1 MYLYFVLNTNS
12 IIHSIFPILKKS
24 ILNSEVNI
32 FLEEKN
38 NIKLSVLGAAGSYIN
53 IYSSY
58 LYSSLKKTVLIL
70 FSDKEEAA
78 YALNEIEDVFGK
90 DKVLFYPTSHLIP
103 YQIEEVQ
110 NANVVLRTEVIN
122 SMNRTQNPKIIITYA
137 DALFEKVIT
146 KSELNSIS
154 LKIKIGEKIDAD
166 FLNETLFSFH
176 FKRADVVTQ
185 PGEFSLR
192 GGILDVFSY
201 SDEMPYRV
209 GFFGNEIETIRKF
222 NIETQLSVEK
232 VDEFMVVPNIDNSYN
247 ETFKVSFL
255 DYLPSDTI
263 FISKDL
269 SISIARIE
277 NKFSKAEEVYTSLKQ
292 NIKRSE
298 PKELYLQSHE
308 LISKVRDNSFIEF
321 SSIPYFTEYK
331 SVRLDQ
337 TEQPSFHKQFEFL
350 GQDLLEKE
358 KQHYQT
364 YIAFQSEK
372 QETRLQD
379 IFSEIEKEIPFTGF
393 HANVSKGF
401 IDHNAKFLIYTDH
414 QIFERYHRYNLRN
427 SFSKSESLT
436 LKELTDL
443 KVGDFVTHIDH
454 GIGKFMGLVKIK
466 NDDKLQETIKLVY
479 KNNDIL
485 YVNIHSLHKISKF
498 SGKEG
503 GEITLNQLGS
513 AAWKNL
519 KNKAK
524 RKVKEVAFD
533 LIKLY
538 ADRKTKPGFAFSPDG
553 YLQNELE
560 ASFMYEDTP
569 DQEKA
574 TQDVKN
580 DMEKPIAMDRLI
592 CGDVGFGKTEIAIR
606 AAFKAATDGKQSAV
620 MVPTTILALQ
630 HYKTFVSRLKDFPVR
645 IEYLNRFKTA
655 GQKKEIIKSL
665 AEGKID
671 IIIGT
676 HQLIGKDVV
685 FKDLGLLIIDEEHK
699 FGVSVKDKLKTLKTT
714 VDTLT
719 LTATP
724 IPRTLQFSLMAAR
737 DMSVIK
743 TPPPNRQPVHT
754 QLIGFNEEQI
764 RDAVIYELNREGQ
777 ILFINNRIENL
788 DVLAG
793 IIKRLVP
800 MARIAIGHGQMEGK
814 KLEKIMIDFME
825 GNYDVLIST
834 TIIESG
840 LDVPNANTIFIND
853 AQRFGLADL
862 HQMRGRVGRSN
873 RKAFCYLITPPLDVI
888 TSEARKR
895 LQAIEQFSDLGSGFN
910 IAMKDLEIR
919 GAGDLLGAEQSGFFA
934 EIGFEAY
941 QQILNEAIEELKE
954 DEFSDLFVEEKEK
967 KEFISDIQID
977 TDFELLIP
985 DHYVNKV
992 EERFSLYQKLS
1003 EIDNEQEL
1011 INFKNELI
1019 DRFGKLPNQT
1029 QGLLKSVKLKWIS
1042 KYIGFEKLL
1051 VKNNVLLAYFPVKAQ
1066 SKYYQSDIFKK
1077 VLEYLQNN
1085 PFEATLKQKN
1095 INDNLQLYLR
1105 KENVSKIDDLVNFLE
1120 RINAFINQ

>member
-1 MYLYFVLNTNS
+1 MKTNS
-12 IIHSIFPILKKS
+12 IIHSIFPLLKKS
-24 ILNSEVNI
+24 ILDSEVSI
-32 FLEEKN
+32 FLEEKSI
-38 NIKLSVLGAAGSYIN
+38 IKLSVLGAAGSYLN

-58 LYSSLKKTVLIL
+58 LYNSLKKTVLLL

-78 YALNEIEDVFGK
+78 YALNEIEDIFGK
-90 DKVLFYPTSHLIP
+90 DTVLFYPTSHLTP

-122 SMNRTQNPKIIITYA
+122 SITQMQNPIIIITYA
-137 DALFEKVIT
+137 DALSEKIIT
-146 KSELNSIS
+146 KSELHSIS
-154 LKIKIGEKIDAD
+154 FKIKTGEKIDAD

-176 FKRADVVTQ
+176 FKRTDFVTQ
-185 PGEFSLR
+185 PGEFSVR
-192 GGILDVFSY
+192 GGIVDVFSY
-201 SDEMPYRV
+201 SDEKPYRI
-209 GFFGNEIETIRKF
+209 GFFGNEVETIRKF
-222 NIETQLSVEK
+222 NIDTQLSEEK
-232 VDEFMVVPNIDNSYN
+232 VDEFMIVPNIDHSHR
-247 ETFKVSFL
+247 ETMKVSFL

-263 FISKDL
+263 FISKDFSL
-269 SISIARIE
+269 TLANIE
-277 NKFSKAEEVYTSLKQ
+277 KKFSKAEEVYATLSQ
-292 NIKRSE
+292 SIKRSE
-298 PKELYLQSHE
+298 PKELYIQSHE
-308 LISKVRDNSFIEF
+308 LISKIVQNSFIEF
-321 SSIPYFTEYK
+321 SSIPYFNEFKT
-331 SVRLDQ
+331 VRLDQ
-337 TEQPSFHKQFEFL
+337 TEQPSFHKQFDLL

-358 KQHYQT
+358 KSHYKN

-372 QETRLQD
+372 QESRLQD
-379 IFSEIEKEIPFTGF
+379 IFSEIEKEVPFIGF

-401 IDHNAKFLIYTDH
+401 IDHNSKFLIYTDH

-443 KVGDFVTHIDH
+443 KVGDYVTHIDH

-503 GEITLNQLGS
+503 AEVILNQLGS

-538 ADRKTKPGFAFSPDG
+538 ADRKTKKGFSFSPDG

-574 TQDVKN
+574 TQDVKS

-606 AAFKAATDGKQSAV
+606 AAFKAATDGKQSAI

-630 HYKTFVSRLKDFPVR
+630 HYKTFMSRLKDFPVR

-743 TPPPNRQPVHT
+743 TPPPNRQPVQT

-764 RDAVIYELNREGQ
+764 RDAIIYELNREGQ

-793 IIKRLVP
+793 MIKRLVP
-800 MARIAIGHGQMEGK
+800 MARVAIGHGQMEGK

-954 DEFSDLFVEEKEK
+954 DEFSDLFVEENEK
-967 KEFISDIQID
+967 KEFITDVQID

-985 DHYVNKV
+985 DQYVNKV

-1003 EIDNEQEL
+1003 EITNEEEL
-1011 INFKNELI
+1011 TNFKNELI
-1019 DRFGKLPNQT
+1019 DRFGKLPDQT
-1029 QGLLKSVKLKWIS
+1029 QDLLKSVKLKWIS

-1051 VKNNVLLAYFPVKAQ
+1051 IKNNVLLAYFPINAQ
-1066 SKYYQSDIFKK
+1066 SKYYQSDTFKK

-1085 PFEATLKQKN
+1085 PSDASLKQKN
-1095 INDNLQLYLR
+1095 VHDNLQLYLR
-1105 KENVSKIDDLVNFLE
+1105 KDKILKIDDVLYFLE
-1120 RINAFINQ
+1120 RIHAFIDE